1 MATLASV
8 IDAFIA
14 SREHDR
20 ATLGRLA
27 FWVDCLGGR
36 ELSEITP
43 EDVDAALVRLA
54 ERGRLK
60 PRRGQDTASAGVP
73 LAGSTFNRYV
83 SQLQSIFKYARR
95 LRLLPRAHVP
105 PTRGIEKAPETQDP
119 NRYLRHEEVER
130 LLKVARVLD
139 TRWGRLPALILTAF
153 HTGLRVGNL
162 QALRWRDIDLDKRT
176 VTVDKTKNG
185 QPIVAALSERAAAEL
200 AKLPGQTPDAL
211 VFAGRRGCPHH
222 FRALWVKV
230 CTEAGLPGRNF
241 HQLRHGCG
249 SALAT
254 AGVGQAQIMA
264 IMGHRTLTASARY
277 MHQNASDKL
286 AVIDRVFTQ

>member
-1 MATLASV
+1 MATLAAV
-8 IDAFIA
+8 IDAFVA

-27 FWVDCLGGR
+27 FWADRLGSR
-36 ELSEITP
+36 ELAEIAP
-43 EDVDAALVRLA
+43 EDVDTVLVQLA

-73 LAGSTFNRYV
+73 LAGSTLNRYI

-105 PTRGIEKAPETQDP
+105 PTRGLEKSPERPDP
-119 NRYLRHEEVER
+119 NRYLRPEEVER
-130 LLKVARVLD
+130 LLKVARLLD
-139 TRWGRLPALILTAF
+139 TRWGRLSALILTAF
-153 HTGLRVGNL
+153 HTGLRIGNL
-162 QALRWRDIDLDKRT
+162 QALCWCDIDLEKRT
-176 VTVDKTKNG
+176 VTVAKTKNG
-185 QPIVAALSERAAAEL
+185 QPIVSALSERAAAEL

-222 FRALWVKV
+222 FRALWTKV

-286 AVIDRVFTQ
+286 AVVDRVFR

>member
-1 MATLASV
+1 MATLSAV
-8 IDAFIA
+8 VDAFVA

-27 FWVDCLGGR
+27 FWVDHLGGR
-36 ELSEITP
+36 DLAEITP

-54 ERGRLK
+54 ERGRLI
-60 PRRGQDTASAGVP
+60 PRRGHDTAPAGSP
-73 LAGSTFNRYV
+73 LAGSTFNRYI
-83 SQLQSIFKYARR
+83 SQLQSVFKYGRR

-105 PTRGIEKAPETQDP
+105 PTRGIEKAAEPQDP
-119 NRYLRHEEVER
+119 NRYLRPEEVER
-130 LLKVARVLD
+130 ILAVARVLD
-139 TRWGRLPALILTAF
+139 NKWGRLPALILTAF

-162 QALRWRDIDLDKRT
+162 TALRWRDIDLAERT
-176 VTVDKTKNG
+176 VTVTKTKNG
-185 QPIVAALSERAAAEL
+185 SPIVSALSDRAAAEL
-200 AKLPGQTPDAL
+200 AKIPGQLPEAL
-211 VFAGRRGCPHH
+211 VFTGRADRAHN
-222 FRALWVKV
+222 FRALWVKT

-277 MHQNASDKL
+277 MHQNASDKR
-286 AVIDRVFTQ
+286 AVVDRVFG

>member
-1 MATLASV
+1 MATLSAV
-8 IDAFIA
+8 VDAFVA

-27 FWVDCLGGR
+27 FWVECLGSR
-36 ELSEITP
+36 ELSAIAPDEIDT
-43 EDVDAALVRLA
+43 ALVRLA
-54 ERGRLK
+54 ERGRLV
-60 PRRGQDTASAGVP
+60 PRRGHDTAPAGIA
-73 LAGSTFNRYV
+73 LAGSTTNRYI

-105 PTRGIEKAPETQDP
+105 PTRGIEKAPEPLDP
-119 NRYLRHEEVER
+119 NRYLRPEEVER

-162 QALRWRDIDLDKRT
+162 QALRWRDVDLEQRT
-176 VTVDKTKNG
+176 VTVAKTKNG
-185 QPIVAALSERAAAEL
+185 QPIVAALSARAAAEL
-200 AKLPGQTPDAL
+200 AKLPGQIPDAL
-211 VFAGRRGCPHH
+211 VFAGRADRAHNFRG
-222 FRALWVKV
+222 LWIKV

-286 AVIDRVFTQ
+286 AVVDRVFGA